1 MSALRSKKK
10 LPPNLYL
17 QPGSDIY
24 MLRLSVNGKKHRES
38 THTNDLRRA
47 MAFRDRRKAELL
59 VGMSHIDDRKFL
71 IGSLVDDRFAAMRR
85 DGLETVAKS
94 EERWRL
100 HLAPVFKTQ
109 PANLLTSDHVNNYIT
124 SRQTEEAAN
133 ATINRELAVVKR
145 AYTLALQSDPPRVR
159 RIPKIPRLPEGNVRR
174 GFVKDPDHD
183 KLVKQAAE
191 IGQWMKGLY
200 LTGYTFGFRS
210 EEATSLL
217 VRQVDLTNRCIWLEE
232 TKNDEARVAYMTNEL
247 FAAILPLLSGKQG
260 SDLVFTREDGSAV
273 GDFRKAWWRMCVN
286 AGLGELR
293 CRVCGQLLNSTAYC
307 SGCGTSNVGY
317 QGLLFHD
324 LRRTAIRNMRRCGIS
339 EKVAMLI
346 SGHKTRSVFDRY
358 NIVDEA
364 DLLDAARKLERGDN
378 GFAKGIKR
386 ALKDVVTS
394 G

>member
-38 THTNDLRRA
+38 THTNDVRKA

-71 IGSLVDDRFAAMRR
+71 IGSLVDDYLAATRR
-85 DGLETVAKS
+85 DGLETGAKS
-94 EERWRL
+94 DERWRL

-109 PANLLTSDHVNNYIT
+109 PANLLTTDHVNNYIT
-124 SRQTEEAAN
+124 SRQTEGAAN

-145 AYTLALQSDPPRVR
+145 AYTLALQSDPPKVR

-174 GFVKDPDHD
+174 GFVQDADHD
-183 KLVKQAAE
+183 NLVKQAAE

-217 VRQVDLTNRCIWLEE
+217 VRQVDVTNRCIWLEE
-232 TKNDEARVAYMTNEL
+232 TKNGESRIAYMTNEL

-260 SDLVFTREDGSAV
+260 GDLVFTREDGSAV
-273 GDFRKAWWRMCVN
+273 GDFRKAWWRMCVS

-293 CRVCGQLLNSTAYC
+293 CRVCQRLLNSTAYC
-307 SGCGTSNVGY
+307 SDCGTSNVGY
-317 QGLLFHD
+317 RGLLFHD
-324 LRRTAIRNMRRCGIS
+324 LRRTAVRNMRRCGIS

-364 DLLDAARKLERGDN
+364 DLRDAARKLEQGGRRLQ
-378 GFAKGIKR
+378 KGHQKGMKT
-386 ALKDVVTS
+386 AAVV
-394 G
+394 